1 MGNVGD
7 RYFLPTISAL
17 ARYPHRIETI
27 FNFNLSEQKSCIYRL
42 IVKEAGII
50 KELVIDDYVPVFKET
65 DRPVFCKANVRE
77 IWVMLLEKAWA
88 KLKGSYGAIIE
99 GCPHEVF
106 SCFCIAPSSTIHINS
121 LNKDYEE
128 KIWEKLKNTY
138 IHNYVACATTSRHPE
153 SYKFPPERIFTFV
166 AVG

>member
-27 FNFNLSEQKSCIYRL
+27 FNFNLSEQQSCIYRL
-42 IVKEAGII
+42 IVKDAGII

-65 DRPVFCKANVRE
+65 DRPVFCKANAHE

-88 KLKGSYGAIIE
+88 KLKGSYGAIVK

-106 SCFCIAPSSTIHINS
+106 SAFCIAPSSTIHINQE
-121 LNKDYEE
+121 NKDDEE
-128 KIWEKLKNTY
+128 KIW
-138 IHNYVACATTSRHPE
+138 
-153 SYKFPPERIFTFV
+153 
-166 AVG
+166 